1 MKARASLATSL
12 LLLAWLGL
20 TASTEAAAIDQLQKD
35 FVKPPDDSRIMMRW
49 WWFGPAVTR
58 PQLEREMRLMKE
70 GGIGG
75 FEVQPTYPLA
85 LDGEVPGL
93 VNLKFMS
100 KEFLDMLAFTA
111 AKAKELGLRFD
122 LTLGS
127 GWPYGG
133 PQFPVTEAAGRLRIQ
148 TARAAADSNSVAA
161 PALRDGERFVA
172 AFIGDA
178 NGPAGYREIEIRDNA
193 VHLSSNAASGAQVV
207 FFIAGHTGM
216 KVKRAAFG
224 AEGFVIDH
232 YDPNV
237 IDKFVKTVADPEIQA
252 CGPNPPYAV
261 FCDSL
266 EVAGEDWTYGFL
278 DEFKKRRGY
287 DLRPLLPALAADI
300 GDKTLDVRHDWG
312 KTLTELYTERFSAVF
327 QRWAKDHNSRF
338 RVQGYGTPPAALYSY
353 ASADLC
359 EAEGYTWK
367 GFRESRW
374 ASSASHLLG
383 RPVTSSE
390 TWTWLHSP
398 VFRATP
404 LDMKAEAD
412 LHFLQGINQL
422 IGHGWPYTAEGIEYP
437 GWRFYASAVFNEK
450 NPWWIVMPDVARY
463 LQRVSFMLRQG
474 RPANDVLLYLANSDA
489 WAGFVPGRVSMNAA
503 VSQCLGRDIIRN
515 ILESGYNLDFFDD
528 GLLEMRG
535 KIEGNTLAFGDQK
548 YRVVVLAGVGRI
560 PPATMQKLEAF
571 VKAGGVLIA
580 TRQIPS
586 RAPGYMV
593 TEQDQKTVQE
603 ISQRLFKEHEP
614 HHFPPARF
622 LASEVGL
629 ARVLRASWVF
639 PSVEFDPPAPEIGFV
654 RRTIDGVGEVYFLAN
669 TGNTAKSVK
678 TRLLCEGSSEWF
690 DPMTGRV
697 TPVKGAERFHHLQ
710 SFMLDL
716 EPYGSRIV
724 LVSPLPQPDRPASAP
739 ASPAVPPAV
748 DLSDAWSVTFGKG
761 AKPVVMEKLHSWTE
775 DEATRSFAGVVTYE
789 KKVAVPAEMLAAG
802 NRVALSLGEAKPAGG
817 DTGGMGAVRGG
828 GSRMQ
833 ARIEAPVREAAVVY
847 VNGRRAGAVWCPPYT
862 VDVTGLLKRGENEIR
877 IDVANLAVNFMAGRP
892 LPDYKALNARYGERF
907 QPQDMDQIEP
917 VTSGLLGPIQL
928 IAAREEA
935 RSKK

>member
-1 MKARASLATSL
+1 
-12 LLLAWLGL
+12 
-20 TASTEAAAIDQLQKD
+20 
-35 FVKPPDDSRIMMRW
+35 MRW

-85 LDGEVPGL
+85 LDNEVPGL

-100 KEFLDMLAFTA
+100 LEFLDMLRFTA

-148 TARAAADSNSVAA
+148 TVRAATDSSSVAA

-172 AFIGDA
+172 VFVSD
-178 NGPAGYREIEIRDNA
+178 PAGAAGHGEVQISGNA
-193 VHLSSNAASGAQVV
+193 VQLPANATGERQAV
-207 FFIAGHTGM
+207 FFIASHTGM

-224 AEGFVIDH
+224 AEGYVIDH

-237 IDKFVKTVADPEIQA
+237 IDKFIKTVADPEIQA

-287 DLRPLLPALAADI
+287 DLRPLLPALGADV
-300 GDKTLDVRHDWG
+300 GDKTLDIRHDWG
-312 KTLTELYTERFSAVF
+312 KTLTELYTERFSVVF
-327 QRWAKDHNSRF
+327 QRWAKDHKSRF

-374 ASSASHLLG
+374 AASASHLLG

-422 IGHGWPYTAEGIEYP
+422 IGHGWPYTAEGIDDP
-437 GWRFYASAVFNEK
+437 GWRFYAAGAFNEK
-450 NPWWIVMPDVARY
+450 NPWWIAMPDVARY

-515 ILESGYNLDFFDD
+515 VLEAGYNLDFFDD

-535 KIEGNTLAFGDQK
+535 RVEANTLAFGDLK
-548 YRVVVLAGVGRI
+548 YRVVVLAGVERI
-560 PPATMQKLEAF
+560 PPSTMQKLEAF
-571 VKAGGVLIA
+571 AKAGGIVIA
-580 TRQIPS
+580 TRSIPS
-586 RAPGYMV
+586 RAPGLMA
-593 TEQDQKTVQE
+593 TEQDQKLVRD
-603 ISQRLFKEHEP
+603 ISQRLFGGAGDLGIFLESEAGFGEALAKRLAPDVRIEP
-614 HHFPPARF
+614 A
-622 LASEVGL
+622 A
-629 ARVLRASWVF
+629 A
-639 PSVEFDPPAPEIGFV
+639 DIGFV
-654 RRTIDGVGEVYFLAN
+654 HRTTDSGEIYFLAN
-669 TGNTAKSVK
+669 TGNTPKLSTATFRVAGLHAETWDPLTGKASDPVVSSSP
-678 TRLLCEGSSEWF
+678 EGTTTVSIS
-690 DPMTGRV
+690 
-697 TPVKGAERFHHLQ
+697 
-710 SFMLDL
+710 L
-716 EPYGSRIV
+716 EPHGSQIV
-724 LVSPLPQPDRPASAP
+724 VFTHRTPRKRPPGYVNVCRWPQ
-739 ASPAVPPAV
+739 
-748 DLSDAWSVTFGKG
+748 DLSESWSVTFGKDTR
-761 AKPVVMEKLHSWTE
+761 PVAMEKLHSWTE
-775 DEATRSFAGVVTYE
+775 DEATRFFSGVATYKRKVT
-789 KKVAVPAEMLAAG
+789 VDAAMLRKG
-802 NRVALSLGEAKPAGG
+802 NRVEFSLGEARPSGG
-817 DTGGMGAVRGG
+817 DTGGTGAVRGG

-847 VNGRRAGAVWCPPYT
+847 VNGKRAGAVWCAPYT

-877 IDVANLAVNFMAGRP
+877 VEVANLAVNFMAGRP
-892 LPDYKALNARYGERF
+892 LPDYKALNAKYGERF
-907 QPQDMDQIEP
+907 QPQDMDQIQP
-917 VTSGLLGPIQL
+917 VTSGLLGPIRLTFLPRQ
-928 IAAREEA
+928 
-935 RSKK
+935 